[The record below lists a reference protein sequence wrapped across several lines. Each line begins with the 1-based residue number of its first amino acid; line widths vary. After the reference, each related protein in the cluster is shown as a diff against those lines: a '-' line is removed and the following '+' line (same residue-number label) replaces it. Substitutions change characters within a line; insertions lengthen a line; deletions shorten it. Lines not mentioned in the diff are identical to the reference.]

1 MSATYGTF
9 RLIYEDASWFLG
21 KLLLLYITAPL
32 TAAWIIIRTSFDMDK
47 TLSSIS
53 SPRIFSLSR
62 SMGSWGS
69 KAFYLLLSALEAH
82 ELKC

>member
-21 KLLLLYITAPL
+21 KALLLYIINQPGLLSGHPLIWIRHSVLFQAP
-32 TAAWIIIRTSFDMDK
+32 R
-47 TLSSIS
+47 
-53 SPRIFSLSR
+53 FSLSR

-69 KAFYLLLSALEAH
+69 KAFYLLLSH